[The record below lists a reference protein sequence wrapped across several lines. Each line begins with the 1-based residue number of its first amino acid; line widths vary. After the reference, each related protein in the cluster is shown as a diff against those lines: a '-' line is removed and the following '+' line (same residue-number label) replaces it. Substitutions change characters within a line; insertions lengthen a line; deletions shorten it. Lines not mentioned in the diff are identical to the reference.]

1 MTPAGLAFEQPPGLY
16 AVILKTLIPK
26 IKYNSYRIEVE
37 QETENLVNI

>member
-26 IKYNSYRIEVE
+26 INYKIPHRSKPGN
-37 QETENLVNI
+37 